1 MKYRL
6 LLKLLLLFVSAAGF
20 SQINRTGTPIVSWFD
35 AMESPGDLQNWSI
48 TMDNRGVMYFGN
60 QVKGIVTYDGLNWGL
75 IRMSSQ
81 QRINA
86 LATDN
91 KGIVYAGGETDFGM
105 IQPDTKGNLYFR
117 SLADKLRDSLTRRE
131 VQMVYSI
138 VTDNST
144 VYFTDRRKLYMYDT
158 LSDSLSFIDM
168 TRELNL
174 KNAGRL
180 LARDGKV
187 IIADNKEGLFEYRD
201 GKIRAV
207 AGGDMIKMVRFMS
220 LLPYDRESILIATLE
235 NGLFVFNCI
244 TGTISNLL
252 SAADNDKLKENL
264 VSCAVNI
271 PGNRFAVGVTN
282 GEGVYIFSHEGTL
295 LQQMSV
301 ETTGLQES
309 TVTAMYCD
317 YSSNSQLWFCT
328 MGYINRAYVSLPIT
342 EFGSGSGIRTT
353 IGDMREF
360 NGSVYVSHDAGL
372 YTSYID
378 NSGRVAFAKLDQ
390 LESQAFDLITTSTP
404 DGEVLLAATFNGLS
418 QVEKDGTVTSF
429 LDRIYFTAIKADS
442 KDPST
447 IIAGSDDGIIRTIKY
462 KNHQWTVAGISKRN
476 EVRGTVMEIEQAPDG
491 NWWVLTLGPN
501 SLYRLQCTPSDTSYI
516 IYDRTKGLNSDTLN
530 HIVTIS
536 GKLYACTGK
545 GIYSYN
551 PGTDLFEKDNSL
563 TGDSFNN
570 IQVERLFRTPEGDV
584 CVSGYDTRHFDA
596 LVTPTRQGFVVFRR
610 QFDFLPDI
618 TTGDIEFIDGNIW
631 LVKGRS
637 IYVIDKS
644 KLGFSYGS
652 FNTIFTGITAG
663 SDDVLMRGVFYT
675 ETPSGIR
682 IPSKVQPS
690 GTEPSLR
697 YSRNDISFNWTTTSY
712 IGEEKTEYR
721 YRLEGFDKEWSRWE
735 KRTFK
740 DFTNLPY
747 GHYTFRL
754 RGRTVTGLESEELT
768 YTFSIRKPWYATVP
782 AIILY
787 IISGVFL
794 IFSIIRF
801 YTRRLK
807 RENLRLENL
816 VRQRTATIVR
826 QKEELEAS
834 IHYASRI
841 QRALLPSEKLL
852 SDATS
857 NYFILFKPRDIVS
870 GDFYWIARKG
880 ERLIIVVAD
889 CTGHGVP
896 GAFMS
901 LLGISFL
908 DEIVNKLSFSRAGD
922 ILGELRKQVI
932 ASLKQV
938 GEADEQKDGMDM
950 ALVIIDYKKR
960 MVEYAG
966 AYNPCFKVR
975 AMNETEVMKWESGE
989 LEYEEGSLANGK
1001 YILETVYGSKMPI
1014 GISSKM
1020 NQEFTQHEWELKRD
1034 ISYYLFTDGYI
1045 DQFNGVTGKKFMKKN
1060 FKKLLLDIQDYPMH
1074 KQKEILEERLMSWM
1088 GSSSQIDD
1096 ILVLGMRPE

>member
-663 SDDVLMRGVFYT
+663 NDDILMKGVFYT

>member
-429 LDRIYFTAIKADS
+429 LDRIYFTAIRADS

-663 SDDVLMRGVFYT
+663 NDDILMKGVFYT

-989 LEYEEGSLANGK
+989 LEYEEGSLANEK